1 MINVQRDQALPKA
14 LLIIYYSKKGHT
26 EKMAKEIAKAV
37 EKKELTVILKKA
49 DDCVFND
56 LIEVDGLAIGSPTYY
71 GNMAWPIKRF
81 LDETIL
87 SFYIDGHSLKNK
99 VCGCFTSVG
108 AYDDGKKCIETLEF
122 AFGFDL
128 KMKMVPGIIIE
139 TKDVEK
145 GNLDPCYGFGKK
157 LIQELFMI

>member
-1 MINVQRDQALPKA
+1 MPKTI
-14 LLIIYYSKKGHT
+14 LIIYYSKKGHT

-37 EKKELTVILKKA
+37 EKGDVTAILKKA
-49 DDCVFND
+49 NDCVFND
-56 LIEVDGLAIGSPTYY
+56 LIEVDGLAVGSPTYY
-71 GNMAWPIKRF
+71 GNIAWPVKRF

-108 AYDDGKKCIETLEF
+108 AYGDGKKCIENLEF

-128 KMKMVPGIIIE
+128 KMKIVPGIIIE
-139 TKDVEK
+139 TKDVEN
-145 GNLDPCYGFGKK
+145 GNLNPCYLFGKK
-157 LIQELFMI
+157 LVQELVMI